1 MVNRTAGASKRALIE
16 IEGTLKDV
24 LPEVFQTRLPPIL
37 EQRREERVWM
47 VVTTLVGAR
56 RKEAVQRGSFF
67 RPARPGQPAEFTW
80 LAGGLLH
87 TVIRQFRLDFV
98 RHLSPEEL
106 CSRVWLAIVAHGL
119 NEADKAPSAD
129 PDPGPEPLPAAPR
142 GVESAASRTL
152 WNPPQAPQATASP
165 ALGSPLP
172 APFYSPTAE
181 QSAPLAEPLAEPLAP
196 AAGPESALESAAP
209 ARERQ
214 GAVIIDASSEL
225 AQPAAAEAPSEEPS
239 PNAPREA
246 AKAAP
251 RASPPSWKPGE
262 LPGNFYQ
269 DFFGFEFMPFNNT
282 PDSHFF
288 FPTEKHQEALS
299 RLLYAISERKGFVLI
314 SGEVGAG
321 KSTLCRTLIS
331 QLPREV
337 QTALITHTHLDAS
350 QLVQAI
356 AEDLGL
362 SVHGKTRYEILQRLN
377 EYLIEQLAAGC
388 TVCIIIDEAQNLSP
402 AALEEVRL
410 ISNLETEQEKL
421 VQLILLGQPELRE
434 KIRLPEMRQLRQRI
448 SVQYHLDPLSQGE
461 TLGYIRHR
469 LKVGNPKQ
477 ALDFTRGAMSEA
489 HRYAGGVPRLINSLC
504 DNALLTA
511 YTRQTRAIT
520 RGLIREAGRD
530 LDLEPQITGLAQ
542 FFRFW

>member
-1 MVNRTAGASKRALIE
+1 
-16 IEGTLKDV
+16 
-24 LPEVFQTRLPPIL
+24 
-37 EQRREERVWM
+37 
-47 VVTTLVGAR
+47 
-56 RKEAVQRGSFF
+56 
-67 RPARPGQPAEFTW
+67 
-80 LAGGLLH
+80 
-87 TVIRQFRLDFV
+87 
-98 RHLSPEEL
+98 
-106 CSRVWLAIVAHGL
+106 
-119 NEADKAPSAD
+119 
-129 PDPGPEPLPAAPR
+129 
-142 GVESAASRTL
+142 
-152 WNPPQAPQATASP
+152 
-165 ALGSPLP
+165 
-172 APFYSPTAE
+172 
-181 QSAPLAEPLAEPLAP
+181 
-196 AAGPESALESAAP
+196 
-209 ARERQ
+209 
-214 GAVIIDASSEL
+214 
-225 AQPAAAEAPSEEPS
+225 
-239 PNAPREA
+239 
-246 AKAAP
+246 
-251 RASPPSWKPGE
+251 
-262 LPGNFYQ
+262 
-269 DFFGFEFMPFNNT
+269 
-282 PDSHFF
+282 
-288 FPTEKHQEALS
+288 
-299 RLLYAISERKGFVLI
+299 
-314 SGEVGAG
+314 
-321 KSTLCRTLIS
+321 
-331 QLPREV
+331 
-337 QTALITHTHLDAS
+337 LITHTHLDAS

-421 VQLILLGQPELRE
+421 VQLILLGQPELRD

-448 SVQYHLDPLSQGE
+448 SVQYHLEPLCLSE